1 MHLIHDQNILF
12 VLILTF
18 GLRVIA
24 ENLTEPTISFR
35 IKERCEKTELKD
47 QNGNNKSNKIF
58 WSWITI
64 K

>member
-1 MHLIHDQNILF
+1 MDLIHDQNILF
-12 VLILTF
+12 ALILTF

-35 IKERCEKTELKD
+35 INEHCEKTELKD